1 VRRDFT
7 LRVEGCGEEGKKLEL
22 DFFTFEKYTSSSN
35 LKSIAES
42 QNHWVG
48 RDTARLGEGRVR
60 A

>member
-1 VRRDFT
+1 MFG
-7 LRVEGCGEEGKKLEL
+7 EGRGEEGKKLEL

-42 QNHWVG
+42 ENHWVG
-48 RDTARLGEGRVR
+48 RDTARRGEGMVR

>member
-1 VRRDFT
+1 VLRR
-7 LRVEGCGEEGKKLEL
+7 VGKEEGKKLEL

-42 QNHWVG
+42 ENHWVG
-48 RDTARLGEGRVR
+48 RDTVRRGGEWMVR